1 MIGPIFYDQRQS
13 VDGLATY
20 SPSAGKPARFNTMVE
35 RFHPTVPRPPVYPVA
50 REDLYQ
56 VHDKTYVDG
65 VFAGSI
71 NNGFENN
78 DRRVPE
84 ACLWT
89 IGSLVSAALHAPT
102 QPLAVCSPTSGFHHA
117 GYALGGGF
125 CTFNGLLVAAAMFIE
140 THPDTKVGILDCDV
154 HYGDGT
160 DDILKR
166 KPTLARQVVHHTSG
180 RHFHGRDDPDEFFLW
195 LEEAIADINARNC
208 DLVLYQAGA
217 DMHIKDP
224 LGGFL
229 DDAQMR
235 QRDRTVFR
243 KLQGGLVW
251 NLAGGYQPNRGGS
264 LSTDPVLE
272 IHLATM
278 EEANASGEV
287 RLKMHEHRS
296 NQKGRYK

>member
-1 MIGPIFYDQRQS
+1 M
-13 VDGLATY
+13 
-20 SPSAGKPARFNTMVE
+20 
-35 RFHPTVPRPPVYPVA
+35 
-50 REDLYQ
+50 
-56 VHDKTYVDG
+56 HDKTYVDG

-89 IGSLVSAALHAPT
+89 IGSLVSAALYAPT

-125 CTFNGLLVAAAMFIE
+125 CTFNGLLMAAAKFIE
-140 THPDTKVGILDCDV
+140 KNPDAKVGILDCDV

-160 DDILKR
+160 VDILKR
-166 KPTLARQVVHHTSG
+166 QPILARQVVHHTSG
-180 RHFHGRDDPDEFFLW
+180 KHFHGRDDPDEFFLW
-195 LEEAIADINARNC
+195 LEEAIADINARRC

-217 DMHIKDP
+217 DMHVKDP

-235 QRDRTVFR
+235 QRDWTVFR

-264 LSTDPVLE
+264 LSTDPVLQ

-278 EEANASGEV
+278 EEAKASGEV
-287 RLKMHEHRS
+287 RRKMHEDRRY
-296 NQKGRYK
+296 QKGRYE